1 MTRHVTLVRHAE
13 SELNVRQPS
22 IIGGRSRWCELTPRG
37 IAQARHLGRWLRD
50 TRPPIDRVVASTA
63 VRAQQTARYSLE
75 QTDVPLRRLETFTEL
90 EEMCQGDWEN
100 RLRET
105 TYTPEVFARLGQDPW
120 HFSAPGGE
128 SSADVFARG
137 SRWLDGV
144 ALAGRAQHTWVF
156 THGMVIKLLVAGL
169 SANDRQTAWQRHIQ
183 NTSLTT
189 LHHTGDGWVVDQVNT
204 FPHGAVDDAVYL

>member
-13 SELNVRQPS
+13 SELNIRQPS

-50 TRPPIDRVVASTA
+50 TGPPIDRVVSSTA

-75 QTDVPLRRLETFTEL
+75 QTDIPLRRLETFTEL

-100 RLRET
+100 RDRSAT
-105 TYTPEVFARLGQDPW
+105 HTPEFFAQLARDPW
-120 HFSAPGGE
+120 HFRAPGGE

-137 SRWLDGV
+137 LHWLDTV
-144 ALAGRAQHTWVF
+144 ARAGPGPHTWVF
-156 THGMVIKLLVAGL
+156 THGMVIKLLVAGI
-169 SANDRQTAWQRHIQ
+169 SRSDRRTAWQLPIQ
-183 NTSLTT
+183 NTSLTR
-189 LHHTGDGWVVDQVNT
+189 LHHTASGWVVVQVNT
-204 FPHGAVDDAVYL
+204 FPQGVIDDAMYR